1 VLVVRF
7 QALPGRT
14 CCHRVRVKGPEEM
27 GLAEEDRDFGLRG
40 VEGEVGRDVEGS
52 VGNEGSELSF
62 SNH

>member
-1 VLVVRF
+1 
-7 QALPGRT
+7 
-14 CCHRVRVKGPEEM
+14 M